1 MLASWVFC
9 LGASCDGVVAQWNN
23 SAEWFSTHYD
33 VGSWFFC
40 LGDFCNGVVAQWNNS
55 VEWFT
60 THYDALWDL
69 GTTTV
74 MSLGQ
79 ALKLFAFWLCFFLRD

>member
-1 MLASWVFC
+1 LLLGFFAWVLLATGLWHNGTTVLNGFQHTMML
-9 LGASCDGVVAQWNN
+9 
-23 SAEWFSTHYD
+23 
-33 VGSWFFC
+33 GSWFFC

-79 ALKLFAFWLCFFLRD
+79 ALKLFAFWLCFF